1 MKRSYAIAAGLKA
14 SLPLVAAIITAVPAY
29 KIVSSYPF
37 TYLVRNPLLLAQTFL
52 PLLFLISSFTG
63 LGVFTVSIIVYI
75 LVSSYTGTDP
85 YVLALVASLVVPYS
99 VVDTWATSLKSPG
112 SDVSRVSPLSITIAL
127 SYRVIVPL
135 FVALG
140 VLGAY
145 SAMKY
150 MAATTSGPASL
161 AMTFLVSA
169 LAGRVL
175 LLATALG
182 AALYLS
188 RELFSTLSALF
199 AGSDPSLLESVRAD
213 LSRPPTILSGLLLL
227 GIKGSVFIVG
237 ELVILPIIY
246 GSVRLVLVPTL
257 QSTVL
262 GSVELPYGFT
272 GPEIVSLAAAFVI
285 SIFIVWWWIVGV
297 FTMDPLKRRGLLGF
311 YVGNAV
317 LAGMLLMMMAY
328 LGDNPLYPVKTSQHL
343 MNSYYG
349 IYSSLRQL
357 INSVLYLLGVTP

>member
-1 MKRSYAIAAGLKA
+1 MRRSYAIVAGLRA
-14 SLPLVAAIITAVPAY
+14 ALPLVAALLTAVPAY
-29 KIVSSYPF
+29 RIVSSYPL
-37 TYLVRNPLLLAQTFL
+37 TSLVWSPLLLAQTFL

-63 LGVFTVSIIVYI
+63 LGVFTASVIVYL

-99 VVDTWATSLKSPG
+99 IVDTWATSLRSPG

-135 FVALG
+135 LVALG

-150 MAATTSGPASL
+150 MAATTTGPASM

-188 RELFSTLSALF
+188 RELFSTISALF
-199 AGSDPSLLESVRAD
+199 AGTDPSLLESVRAD
-213 LSRPPTILSGLLLL
+213 LSRPPTVLSGLLLI
-227 GIKGSVFIVG
+227 GIKGSAFVVG
-237 ELVILPIIY
+237 ELVVLPIVY
-246 GSVRLVLVPTL
+246 GSIRLVLVPTL
-257 QSTVL
+257 ESTAL
-262 GSVELPYGFT
+262 GEVELPYGFT
-272 GPEIVSLAAAFVI
+272 GPEIVALAAAFVL
-285 SIFIVWWWIVGV
+285 SIFVVWGWMVGA

-328 LGDNPLYPVKTSQHL
+328 LGDNPLYPVRTSQHL
-343 MNSYYG
+343 MTSYYG
-349 IYSSLRQL
+349 VYSSLRQL

>member
-1 MKRSYAIAAGLKA
+1 MRRSYAIAAGLRA
-14 SLPLVAAIITAVPAY
+14 ALPLVAALTTAVP
-29 KIVSSYPF
+29 SYRLLTTYPL
-37 TYLVRNPLLLAQTFL
+37 TYLARNPLLLAQSFL
-52 PLLFLISSFTG
+52 PVLFLISSFAG
-63 LGVFTVSIIVYI
+63 LGAFTISVVVYI

-85 YVLALVASLVVPYS
+85 YVLALVAFLVVPYS
-99 VVDTWATSLKSPG
+99 MMDNWSTSLKSPG

-135 FVALG
+135 VVALG
-140 VLGAY
+140 VLGAH

-150 MAATTSGPASL
+150 MAATTTGPASM

-188 RELFSTLSALF
+188 RELFSTISALF
-199 AGSDPSLLESVRAD
+199 AGTDPSLLESVRAD
-213 LSRPPTILSGLLLL
+213 LMRPPTVLSGLLLL
-227 GIKGSVFIVG
+227 GIKGSAFVVG
-237 ELVILPIIY
+237 ELVVLPIIY
-246 GSVRLVLVPTL
+246 GSLRLVIVPAL
-257 QSTVL
+257 QPTAL
-262 GSVELPYGFT
+262 GEVELPYGFT
-272 GPEIVSLAAAFVI
+272 GPEIAALAAAFVI
-285 SIFIVWWWIVGV
+285 STFVVWGWMVGI
-297 FTMDPLKRRGLLGF
+297 FTMDPLKRRGLLRV

-317 LAGMLLMMMAY
+317 IAGMLLMMIIY

-343 MNSYYG
+343 ITSYYG
-349 IYSSLRQL
+349 VYSSLRQL